1 MNTTLKVGLIFQ
13 AVQFG
18 LLGTAGLICL
28 LSKLQ
33 ITEIGVIIFMW
44 VCLNIGSLVLIIN
57 GVMRGNERPQNRVR

>member
-18 LLGTAGLICL
+18 LLGTAGLIWL